1 MIKNLV
7 TDVIRSLISMQ
18 VVRRYGNL
26 IPRAFPYEIRRSTTP
41 NFKEKSP
48 GNDVGDVVTLLISRK
63 INKLGKVIESFHNC
77 IICMFM

>member
-26 IPRAFPYEIRRSTTP
+26 VPRAFPYEIRRGTTP
-41 NFKEKSP
+41 NFKEESL
-48 GNDVGDVVTLLISRK
+48 GNDVGDMVTLLISRK
-63 INKLGKVIESFHNC
+63 INKLGKVIESQLYNMHVPV
-77 IICMFM
+77 I